1 MASKRPQED
10 SSNDPPGKRPHLD
23 SSRSFF
29 RFECSPWTL
38 AEISHD
44 LPALPKPADPKLE
57 KQAFTHIGGNHDENY
72 ERLEWIGD
80 AWLQLI
86 ATELI
91 SSTFQDN
98 SLKVGRLSQLREQLV
113 KNKTLAGYLRD
124 YGLDRSAVVDAALGQ
139 TQQRK
144 ETESGKPKHGGL
156 RTIEKVYGDIFEAYV
171 GAIIRSDH
179 ENGVQIVAD
188 WLKALWGR
196 LIEDEL
202 RKIIEAREKTRAQYS
217 RIVPSTPKYTSS
229 EGPSSAA
236 EAPPQTSAEGDT
248 TSNPNV
254 NAKDRLARALLFPG
268 VRLQYEDM
276 PSNKTLKDKEGHT
289 LFAIGVYYHTGWGD
303 SERLAI
309 GKARK
314 KSEAGIRAAEYA
326 LQNKKMLKK
335 YGDKKEAFLKA
346 RDEREAGDSTGM

>member
-1 MASKRPQED
+1 
-10 SSNDPPGKRPHLD
+10 
-23 SSRSFF
+23 
-29 RFECSPWTL
+29 
-38 AEISHD
+38 
-44 LPALPKPADPKLE
+44 
-57 KQAFTHIGGNHDENY
+57 
-72 ERLEWIGD
+72 
-80 AWLQLI
+80 
-86 ATELI
+86 
-91 SSTFQDN
+91 
-98 SLKVGRLSQLREQLV
+98 
-113 KNKTLAGYLRD
+113 
-124 YGLDRSAVVDAALGQ
+124 VDAALGQ

-144 ETESGKPKHGGL
+144 EHEQGKTKHGL

-202 RKIIEAREKTRAQYS
+202 RKMIETRDKNAQYS
-217 RIVPSTPKYTSS
+217 RIVASIPKRAFS
-229 EGPSSAA
+229 EDPAA
-236 EAPPQTSAEGDT
+236 VGDVPPKASAEDDT

-268 VRLQYEDM
+268 VKLQYEDM

-289 LFAIGVYYHTGWGD
+289 LFAIGVYYQTGWGD

-326 LQNKKMLKK
+326 LQNKKILKK

-346 RDEREAGDSTGM
+346 RDEREAGDSVGT